1 MPNWA
6 TAFQPIVPRRA
17 IAGLQEAL
25 APGSSAS
32 PEGTDWMSDL
42 GQIPG
47 ALRDLAGLGL
57 EQAPEAIGGFLSGA
71 LEGARGMTTPV
82 EIGAAM
88 VPGGALAR
96 GLGKAAPAAASA
108 ARRAA
113 PTIDILED
121 VPLRQ
126 IEPGMQAVDEL
137 ITGLGQ
143 RMKEI
148 PQATGRIRRPGQS
161 SPAVQALESTPA
173 PRPTAPSPEFVPRG
187 GEAAYNQSRAANMSS
202 ADVGSQA
209 SDPYSAAFDRYQWR
223 SRFGR

>member
-6 TAFQPIVPRRA
+6 AAFQPIVPRRA

-47 ALRDLAGLGL
+47 ALKDLAGLGL

-108 ARRAA
+108 ARRTA

-187 GEAAYNQSRAANMSS
+187 GEAAYNQSRAANMGS

>member
-96 GLGKAAPAAASA
+96 GLGKAAPAAASM

-187 GEAAYNQSRAANMSS
+187 GEAAYNQSRATNMGS

>member
-187 GEAAYNQSRAANMSS
+187 GEAAYNQSRAANMGS

>member
-6 TAFQPIVPRRA
+6 TPFQPMVPRRA

-32 PEGTDWMSDL
+32 PEGTDWLSDL

-47 ALRDLAGLGL
+47 ALKDLAGLGL

-126 IEPGMQAVDEL
+126 IEPGAQAVDEL

-173 PRPTAPSPEFVPRG
+173 PQSTAPSPEFVPRG
-187 GEAAYNQSRAANMSS
+187 GEAAYNQSRAANMGS

>member
-6 TAFQPIVPRRA
+6 AAFQPIVPRRA

-96 GLGKAAPAAASA
+96 GLGKAAPAAASM

-187 GEAAYNQSRAANMSS
+187 GEAAYNQSRAANMGS

>member
-6 TAFQPIVPRRA
+6 TVFQPIVPRRA

-96 GLGKAAPAAASA
+96 GLGKAAPAAASM

-126 IEPGMQAVDEL
+126 IEPGAQAVDEL

-187 GEAAYNQSRAANMSS
+187 GEAAYNQSRAANMGS

>member
-6 TAFQPIVPRRA
+6 TPFQPMVPRRA

-47 ALRDLAGLGL
+47 ALKDLAGLGL

-88 VPGGALAR
+88 VPGGVLAR
-96 GLGKAAPAAASA
+96 GFGKAVPAATSM

-126 IEPGMQAVDEL
+126 IEPGAQAVDEL
-137 ITGLGQ
+137 IAGLGQ

-148 PQATGRIRRPGQS
+148 PQATGRIRRPG
-161 SPAVQALESTPA
+161 SPAVQALEQTPSA
-173 PRPTAPSPEFVPRG
+173 PRGGGAPGPEFVPRG
-187 GEAAYNQSRAANMSS
+187 GEAAYNQSRAMNVGS